1 MTVEKLEMCEF
12 LSEDYAQR
20 ASNRGMDYKKSY
32 DSYMERTQKRS
43 FQDLLQHFSTVK
55 KFPTVIKSNRN
66 EEYVITKSDDD
77 CEDCTTS
84 NLQDIL
90 VNCTDWTV
98 NRLKRNAMDYDN
110 AYDGYYFNFFSD
122 NTLSVYWGSTTVY
135 GTWTAN
141 GSGNTLEQTS
151 KTKKCAICRGVFVFK

>member
-32 DSYMERTQKRS
+32 DSYMKRTQKRS

-55 KFPTVIKSNRN
+55 KFPTNVKSNRN

-77 CEDCTTS
+77 CED
-84 NLQDIL
+84 
-90 VNCTDWTV
+90 
-98 NRLKRNAMDYDN
+98 
-110 AYDGYYFNFFSD
+110 
-122 NTLSVYWGSTTVY
+122 
-135 GTWTAN
+135 
-141 GSGNTLEQTS
+141 
-151 KTKKCAICRGVFVFK
+151 GVCKL